1 MAWLDCERTGIF
13 QLGFTFGGRRFK
25 RSLRTRDERVAE
37 ATLHRVEES
46 IRLVETGRLS
56 VPANADLATFL
67 ISDGKIASTPDLPEP
82 ISLGTLFNRYRK
94 RLAGSSTAGDLT
106 TTTAGPIVH
115 WITRP
120 PPRMRLAV
128 FFQLRLRL
136 SLQNTAELL
145 NPDSPT

>member
-120 PPRMRLAV
+120 PRYSPPAAV
-128 FFQLRLRL
+128 PLEPTA
-136 SLQNTAELL
+136 SLQN
-145 NPDSPT
+145 NSGPMHPDSLT